1 MNVFYLWPKKYLRP
15 DIVPPHVP
23 VHHNYNKNYLIVA
36 FVSFGV
42 AVVVVVV
49 AAAAVVVA
57 AVGVAAVDVA
67 VDDSVAGDAV
77 HVGTAEKETK
87 ADYSSIG
94 LALK

>member
-1 MNVFYLWPKKYLRP
+1 MNVFYFWTKTYLRP

-23 VHHNYNKNYLIVA
+23 VRHNYNKNYLIVA
-36 FVSFGV
+36 FVSFDV
-42 AVVVVVV
+42 AVVV
-49 AAAAVVVA
+49 AAAAVVAA

-77 HVGTAEKETK
+77 HVGTAEKEIA

>member
-1 MNVFYLWPKKYLRP
+1 MNVFYFWPKTYLRP

-42 AVVVVVV
+42 AVVVVV

-57 AVGVAAVDVA
+57 AVGVAAVD

>member
-1 MNVFYLWPKKYLRP
+1 MNVFDFWTYLRP

-42 AVVVVVV
+42 AVVVV
-49 AAAAVVVA
+49 AAAVVA
-57 AVGVAAVDVA
+57 AVGDVA
-67 VDDSVAGDAV
+67 VVVVDDSFVAGMDAV
-77 HVGTAEKETK
+77 HVGTAEKETQ